1 MTNVPLRKVFVAV
14 LTFVV
19 LCAVFVALD
28 RQGVL
33 KPVRT
38 GLSEV
43 IRPVTTG
50 FSDLLDR
57 GASDSDLA
65 QDLATMTAERDALKA
80 ENSQL
85 KADTVELDQLREMQQ
100 VEERYP
106 TLELI
111 PAKVLGRDPT
121 GQQMFIKIDLG
132 SNDGIEV
139 GMAILSPYY
148 YVGQVVEVS
157 ETESKVMLIIDASQS
172 VGAMLEDSRGEGIV
186 TGQWQYGGY
195 LQLDHVQNSQAPE
208 EGEWVVTSPSNMTMT
223 RQVPPDIPI
232 GKVIGEPVVDPQ
244 TDTLTIQVR
253 PGIANFNTLSTV
265 YVAVEVDD

>member
-1 MTNVPLRKVFVAV
+1 MTNVPLRRVFVAI
-14 LTFVV
+14 LAFVV
-19 LCAVFVALD
+19 LCAVFIVLD
-28 RQGVL
+28 RQGAL

-43 IRPVTTG
+43 IQPVSTG
-50 FSDLLDR
+50 FNDLFDR
-57 GASDSDLA
+57 GASESDIA
-65 QDLATMTAERDALKA
+65 QELATVTAERDALKA

-85 KADTVELDQLREMQQ
+85 KADTAELEQLREMQE
-100 VEERYP
+100 VEDRYP
-106 TLELI
+106 NIELI
-111 PAKVLGRDPT
+111 PAKVMGHDPT
-121 GQQMFIKIDLG
+121 GQQMFAIINLG

-139 GMAILSPYY
+139 GMAVMSPHY
-148 YVGQVVEVS
+148 YVGQVTEVT
-157 ETESKVMLIIDASQS
+157 ETTAKVSFIIDAGQR
-172 VGAMLEDSRGEGIV
+172 VGAMLEDSRGEGIIS
-186 TGQWQYGGY
+186 GQWQHGGY
-195 LQLDHVQNSQAPE
+195 LQLDSVQNSQAPA

-253 PGIANFNTLSTV
+253 PGIANFNALSTV